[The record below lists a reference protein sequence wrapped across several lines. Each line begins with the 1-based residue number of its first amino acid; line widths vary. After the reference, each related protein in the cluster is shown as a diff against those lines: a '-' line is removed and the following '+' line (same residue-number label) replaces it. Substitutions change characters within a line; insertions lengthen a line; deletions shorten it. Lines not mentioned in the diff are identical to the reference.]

1 MVSGLDKYSPRYQSG
16 AALLVFALI
25 MVVGASTLLV
35 TKLNA
40 ASGQATDL
48 HATASSLARARDAL
62 VGYAITY
69 AETHPGQPQGYL
81 PCPDF
86 DGDGSAD
93 TPCAATGES
102 AIGRLPWRTLGLP
115 PLRDGAG
122 QCLWYAVSGNYKN
135 NPKRTL
141 TSNSDGQFVVETATG
156 SPIAGPT
163 SPGRALAIVFAP
175 GELIGS
181 QTRGVS
187 SPVMLTEC
195 GSTNPADGISLAAN
209 YLETLNGVNNA
220 QGTKSGAPLGTPGS
234 NALPTPTPSVFVAS
248 PQVRGASANVIFND
262 VSLIITPQHFQ
273 RIYERMDEWVAERA
287 QACLDNYAADVTNG
301 GKYPWAAVLNGGAPP
316 AYDDNNGERFGRIP
330 DTLDDT
336 AATGMLGAW
345 KMDPDPAIPVADFVP
360 FSADPYPVCFDKDLG
375 TFGQNWYWWWWDGW
389 REIVFFG
396 VDDAYGPGGP
406 GSGVPILSLDAA
418 NAKVAMVVASRSLSG
433 QTRASDPDKGKIS
446 NYLEADNVPGAGP
459 GSIPL
464 GDEAFIN
471 GPLTPIFNDKACQ
484 DGGCP

>member
-25 MVVGASTLLV
+25 IVVGASTLLV

-69 AETHPGQPQGYL
+69 AETRPGQPQGYL

-93 TPCAATGES
+93 TCAVTGES

-141 TSNSDGQFVVETATG
+141 TSNTDGQFVVETATG
-156 SPIAGPT
+156 SVIAG
-163 SPGRALAIVFAP
+163 SISNGRAIAIVFAP

-181 QTRGVS
+181 QVRGVS
-187 SPVMLTEC
+187 SPVTLTEC
-195 GSTNPADGISLAAN
+195 GSTNTSDGISLPAN
-209 YLETLNGVNNA
+209 YLETLNGMNNA
-220 QGTKSGAPLGTPGS
+220 QGTKSGAPIGTPGS
-234 NALPTPTPSVFVAS
+234 NPLPTATPSVFVAS

-301 GKYPWAAVLNGGAPP
+301 GRYPWAAVLNGGAPP

-336 AATGMLGAW
+336 AGTGMSGTW
-345 KMDPDPAIPVADFVP
+345 ITDPNPAIPVADFVP
-360 FSADPYPVCFDKDLG
+360 FTGNPYPVCFDKDLG
-375 TFGQNWYWWWWDGW
+375 ATGQDWYWWWWDEW
-389 REIVFFG
+389 REMVFFG
-396 VDDAYGPGGP
+396 VDDAYQPGGP
-406 GSGVPILSLDAA
+406 GGAPTLTLDSVGAT
-418 NAKVAMVVASRSLSG
+418 VALLVASRSLG
-433 QTRASDPDKGKIS
+433 VQTRANDVDKGNIG

-459 GSIPL
+459 GLIPP

-484 DGGCP
+484 NGGCP